1 MDPFLETFWNL
12 DQIHGWAE
20 TRDPELVRDAALPRY
35 GTPKET
41 ASIAIP
47 VALPPT
53 PLLRGQR
60 DIDAELW
67 AASEWAPKIANFVPS
82 KDFQEY
88 AEQRGMPVW
97 QAYRYRDI
105 AVILPFD
112 SAKRSLGA
120 NGNSRQRETAV

>member
-12 DQIHGWAE
+12 DQSWAE
-20 TRDPELVRDAALPRY
+20 TRDPELSA
-35 GTPKET
+35 TPLYLDT
-41 ASIAIP
+41 ARRKKRRPSQF
-47 VALPPT
+47 LLRTFPP

-67 AASEWAPKIANFVPS
+67 AASGWKPKIANFIPS

-105 AVILPFD
+105 AEFFLSTLLSGHWAP
-112 SAKRSLGA
+112 